1 MLFWKP
7 LMRRAKTTE
16 RGEIAINWFHKGNF
30 PGGEGPRK
38 TENLARGIKN
48 MHKPN

>member
-7 LMRRAKTTE
+7 LMRRARTTE

-38 TENLARGIKN
+38 TERI
-48 MHKPN
+48 